1 MKNISM
7 IVKDTI
13 NLILASIIAF
23 IFGTFFGIGLIL
35 YYEEDTGL
43 KALDVINRSQKMTKN
58 EKTKKSVKNK
68 IGYDVSSTEVKS

>member
-1 MKNISM
+1 MKDFI
-7 IVKDTI
+7 KDAV
-13 NLILASIIAF
+13 NLVLASILAF

-43 KALDVINRSQKMTKN
+43 KALDVMNRSQKITRN

>member
-1 MKNISM
+1 MKDA
-7 IVKDTI
+7 V
-13 NLILASIIAF
+13 NLVLASILAF

-43 KALDVINRSQKMTKN
+43 KALDVMNRSQKITRN
-58 EKTKKSVKNK
+58 EKTKKPVKNK